1 MMKNKQ
7 VLEKL
12 MQYPKLT
19 LNTSIKLFFCI
30 SIQTKLLLY
39 LPISCCNRSRDLLL
53 VQLFFFVRGL
63 NIRTYIIMRH
73 DNVGFVYVFTSSSSF
88 DIGQTQSRTHTHTRT
103 RTYAHVEPN
112 DLFLYMHR

>member
-1 MMKNKQ
+1 MLLISFIMKIKQ
-7 VLEKL
+7 LLEEL

-53 VQLFFFVRGL
+53 LKQLFFFVRGL

-88 DIGQTQSRTHTHTRT
+88 DIGQTQSRTNTRT
-103 RTYAHVEPN
+103 RRA
-112 DLFLYMHR
+112 